1 MILPKIELLLARILI
16 FDVLFLG
23 PLGVRLWGGLTERH
37 FILLVSIGIS
47 LLYLIKRN
55 TIRSTTALLGIG
67 CVLFVVLWGLF
78 LPVIVQRDVSTAL
91 LEIKPFLYLLFI
103 PSALR
108 LLGGS
113 KAEIIRRDIVR
124 WSLILGLIIIFLWW
138 KANFSMEVDYALAV
152 KFIYSLLA
160 GGVTDG
166 MYIGPMPDG
175 SFRVFWISC
184 AIFPWSILLLR
195 PSGKLWLVWAILFV
209 VAAYVTGTRAVFY
222 CAVMAFLY
230 VVYIHLPK
238 FRLLN
243 LGALVFGLT
252 AFVGFGISETENL
265 RIFDIQSEFESQSA
279 RSLQASSLI
288 GSWQESP
295 IFGKGF
301 GASADLVRRDAA
313 PFSYELTYVALLMKV
328 GLLGYIVMLMLLSYF
343 VRHFQSLKLVVG
355 KQLGRAKIGLILFFL
370 LTFTNPYLFTI
381 HGLILLIGLVLTWNS
396 GNGYLNRNMSKT
408 DLCRPILK

>member
-23 PLGVRLWGGLTERH
+23 PIGVRLWGGLTERH

-55 TIRSTTALLGIG
+55 TIRSTTAFLVIG
-67 CVLFVVLWGLF
+67 YVFFVVLWGFF
-78 LPVIVQRDVSTAL
+78 LPVIVQGDVSSAL
-91 LEIKPFLYLLFI
+91 LEIKPFLYLFFI

-108 LLGGS
+108 VLGS
-113 KAEIIRRDIVR
+113 NKAEIIRRDIVR

-138 KANFSMEVDYALAV
+138 KANFAMEVDYALAV
-152 KFIYSLLA
+152 KLVYTLFA

-195 PSGKLWLVWAILFV
+195 PSDKLWFVWATLFV

-243 LGALVFGLT
+243 LGALVCGLT
-252 AFVGFGISETENL
+252 AFVGFGISEIENL

-279 RSLQASSLI
+279 RSLQAFSLI
-288 GSWQESP
+288 GSWQESL

-301 GASADLVRRDAA
+301 GASAELVRRGAA

-328 GLLGYIVMLMLLSYF
+328 GLLGYIFMLMLLSCFIGYSQSSKF
-343 VRHFQSLKLVVG
+343 VIG

-370 LTFTNPYLFTI
+370 LTFTNPYLLTI

-396 GNGYLNRNMSKT
+396 GNGYLNRNISTT
-408 DLCRPILK
+408 DLYRANVK